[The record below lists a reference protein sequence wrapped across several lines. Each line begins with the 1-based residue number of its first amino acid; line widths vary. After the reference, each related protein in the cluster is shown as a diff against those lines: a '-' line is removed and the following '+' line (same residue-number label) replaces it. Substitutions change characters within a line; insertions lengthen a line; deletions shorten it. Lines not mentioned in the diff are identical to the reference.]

1 MLQRRKRLLKRDPDA
16 AAPFVVG
23 VTPPV
28 TCEPM
33 YITFNTKGGKPPYTI
48 FIAFDNWYATTVS
61 LPEGYADNDV
71 DIWLYSFN
79 VPVFAGGPPKSS
91 TTPRNIVVVGDS
103 TGALLNSSSF
113 QTVEQKDTS
122 CENVKG
128 TLDFFFYTDVDTSVC
143 QSVGVHWEPNNV
155 TNWKAPMDLFVV
167 PERQPPIHVPV
178 ANPNDMTINYT
189 LALEPGTGF
198 LFTMTDLGG
207 SGGVSGWNVA
217 GASEYIGSE
226 CLQSNSPYTNA
237 MPSPT
242 ATLSNVRMPDYTGT
256 ISSTV
261 TSDGVI
267 STITSIE
274 KVENGSVASG
284 NDLSNGGIAGLSIG
298 IAAFAAI
305 VAALISWCVWR
316 RRHGRGVVFWDLP
329 DDADGMLSK
338 GEARGPIDRRFLKE
352 QGARQASLQSSI
364 TAPMLPLSPT
374 TDSSEE
380 RDRRISV
387 LAPSESS
394 YVDSPFETFDA
405 NGQRIS
411 PHSTRGSARA
421 SVWSTR
427 PRSRGDSNYYSDR
440 SAFEMQS
447 YTDLS
452 TSPPSMPEH
461 SMIRQGSDASF
472 QDPFSTG
479 PNSSARSYAPLMG
492 SQTGA
497 ESVRSNSAGGASQG
511 QSAPYPASHRG
522 SSWSNRSDATFE
534 RPQRRAPDIVQHSDA
549 GLLMDD
555 SLENEEVLDQ
565 IELPPQYH
573 QLPPPAR
580 TRQQSTQELDVSTGS
595 SLQGSVSSPVENG
608 EEAEDESAFWRSPP
622 SRD

>member
-1 MLQRRKRLLKRDPDA
+1 MATSLSGTVQLDLASMHDMRMMIVSEARRLFGKI
-16 AAPFVVG
+16 VVE
-23 VTPPV
+23 VNLHSYLRQTPRS
-28 TCEPM
+28 
-33 YITFNTKGGKPPYTI
+33 
-48 FIAFDNWYATTVS
+48 TVS

-267 STITSIE
+267 STVTSIE

-352 QGARQASLQSSI
+352 QGARQASLQSSV

-405 NGQRIS
+405 NDLERLAVRQKHLVHHIWLNIALPRYTHAHAASG
-411 PHSTRGSARA
+411 GS
-421 SVWSTR
+421 
-427 PRSRGDSNYYSDR
+427 
-440 SAFEMQS
+440 
-447 YTDLS
+447 
-452 TSPPSMPEH
+452 
-461 SMIRQGSDASF
+461 
-472 QDPFSTG
+472 
-479 PNSSARSYAPLMG
+479 
-492 SQTGA
+492 
-497 ESVRSNSAGGASQG
+497 
-511 QSAPYPASHRG
+511 PYPANLR
-522 SSWSNRSDATFE
+522 
-534 RPQRRAPDIVQHSDA
+534 
-549 GLLMDD
+549 
-555 SLENEEVLDQ
+555 
-565 IELPPQYH
+565 
-573 QLPPPAR
+573 
-580 TRQQSTQELDVSTGS
+580 
-595 SLQGSVSSPVENG
+595 NG
-608 EEAEDESAFWRSPP
+608 ETINSARDTFQACKPAWIGRGCNIWR
-622 SRD
+622 